1 MAFVIKYLTAV
12 PRGSGNRPKWNLS
25 GLAIYNI
32 DIGFG
37 IYRGFHLRSARL
49 FLNYVSISVAKYVML
64 RYTVYMYIQG
74 ARRNAIYF
82 SYFPTIC
89 NNVTFFVLNRTLM
102 IYNVLQMTIKL
113 VFTLYA
119 TISGYHPSRF
129 SRNCPSF

>member
-12 PRGSGNRPKWNLS
+12 PRGSGDRPKWNLS

-82 SYFPTIC
+82 FIFSYYLQQCNIFCFEPYFNDIQRTTNDDKISVHIIC
-89 NNVTFFVLNRTLM
+89 NNIWLSSV
-102 IYNVLQMTIKL
+102 Q
-113 VFTLYA
+113 VFPEL
-119 TISGYHPSRF
+119 S
-129 SRNCPSF
+129 

>member
-74 ARRNAIYF
+74 VRRNAIYF

-89 NNVTFFVLNRTLM
+89 NNVTFFCFEPYFNDIQRTTNDDKISVHIICNNIWLSS
-102 IYNVLQMTIKL
+102 VQ
-113 VFTLYA
+113 VFPEL
-119 TISGYHPSRF
+119 S
-129 SRNCPSF
+129 